1 MREEGRGWPRFYF
14 KIQIRGAPPPKA
26 RKFSLSYGWA
36 SQFHPSP
43 TGSKMRELAAALEK
57 LGADDGDAVFFDYC
71 ALPQNGR
78 AKMPDAYF
86 EANGC
91 KAPMADKTAAE
102 KQQFGDENTA
112 WNIVHPG

>member
-1 MREEGRGWPRFYF
+1 M
-14 KIQIRGAPPPKA
+14 
-26 RKFSLSYGWA
+26 
-36 SQFHPSP
+36 
-43 TGSKMRELAAALEK
+43 LAAALEK

-91 KAPMADKTAAE
+91 KAPMADSAGRKSE
-102 KQQFGDENTA
+102 IWGLQGRMC
-112 WNIVHPG
+112 